1 MTPINPS
8 WYASRRPAV
17 PVRAF
22 LSGEQVA
29 DVAVLGGGLTGL
41 SCALELAER
50 GRSVVL
56 LEAERIGSEAS
67 GRNGGQALQGLAA
80 SMDVV
85 ERLAGLETARM
96 IWAMSREALAL
107 LKQRIEQYQI
117 PCDLVE
123 RGYVYAA
130 THVGQLKGLAAWRNA
145 AAERYG
151 YPDLT
156 LLDREALAGY
166 VRSPVYVGGLL
177 DPAEVHL
184 DPLAYTLG
192 IAAAAE
198 TAGAVLYEQSRAL
211 ALTAEGAG
219 WRVRTAQGS
228 VRCREVVL
236 GLNAGVGA
244 LVPELARHFLP
255 VESFI
260 VTTAPLGEALAQR
273 LIPGDVAVADC
284 KHVLN
289 YFRLSRDHRLL
300 FGGRA
305 SGIATSRREDTQL
318 RMRTVFPQLGDVEI
332 EHAWGGFVDVTPHK
346 LPHFGELAPGCYFA
360 QGYSGHGLA
369 LTGMAGRLMAEVM
382 TGQPARWEHFAA
394 LPQYTLPTALPGF
407 ARALVALGMSWYQ
420 LRDWAEACWYR
431 D

>member
-1 MTPINPS
+1 MTTINPS
-8 WYASRRPAV
+8 WYASRGTAV
-17 PVRAF
+17 PARSA
-22 LSGEQVA
+22 LAGEQTV

-50 GRSVVL
+50 GRSAVL
-56 LEAERIGSEAS
+56 LEAGRIGSQAS

-80 SMDVV
+80 SMAVV
-85 ERLAGLETARM
+85 ERLVGFEAAQA
-96 IWAMSREALAL
+96 IWTMSREALAL
-107 LKQRIEQYQI
+107 LKQRIQQHGI
-117 PCDLVE
+117 ACDLVE

-130 THVGQLKGLAAWRNA
+130 THAGQLQGLASWRDEA
-145 AAERYG
+145 AARYG
-151 YPDLT
+151 YPDLV
-156 LLDREALAGY
+156 LLERDAMADY
-166 VRSPVYVGGLL
+166 VRSPAYVGGLL

-198 TAGAVLYEQSRAL
+198 AAGAVLHEQSRAIEL
-211 ALTAEGAG
+211 KAIDGG
-219 WRVRTAQGS
+219 WLVRTEAGS
-228 VRCREVVL
+228 VRCRQVVL
-236 GLNAGVGA
+236 GLNAGVGT
-244 LVPELARHFLP
+244 LVPALARHFLP

-260 VTTAPLGEALAQR
+260 VTTAPLGAELAR
-273 LIPGDVAVADC
+273 SLIPGDVAVADC

-305 SGIATSRREDTQL
+305 SGMAASRREDTQA
-318 RMRTVFPQLGDVEI
+318 RMLAVFPQLGEVEI
-332 EHAWGGFVDVTPHK
+332 EHAWGGLVDVTPHK

-369 LTGMAGRLMAEVM
+369 LTGMAGRLMAEAI
-382 TGQPARWEHFAA
+382 TGQTARWANFAN